1 MACPVDRS
9 HQVIIHLL
17 NFWSAFFRWTV
28 VVGVWDLRVV
38 ITIRALTRD
47 LFFVYLENR
56 ITASGALEFA

>member
-1 MACPVDRS
+1 LVG
-9 HQVIIHLL
+9 V
-17 NFWSAFFRWTV
+17 FRWTV

-38 ITIRALTRD
+38 ITIGALTRD